1 MVNKNNNVYIALQN
15 NEESRPLIEAIEHD
29 NSDARVEFYPA
40 MVKIDAPGRLVIR
53 RQTVEDLIGRDWDPQ
68 EIHINLISLSG
79 NVIEDED
86 QFGLERAN

>member
-53 RQTVEDLIGRDWDPQ
+53 RETVEDLIGRDWDPQ

>member
-40 MVKIDAPGRLVIR
+40 MVKIDAPGRLIIR

-86 QFGLERAN
+86 QFGLERAS